1 MEIKE
6 NPKFN
11 IHASVVFK
19 LGEDL
24 VTDDIQA
31 LVELIKNSYDA
42 DASFCKVV
50 INTQDRLIEKTF
62 FPGSRGFIIVEDDGI
77 GMSFRKIKDG
87 WLTIS
92 NSEKRNMKERGEQT
106 SLGRTP
112 LGDKG
117 LGRLACQ
124 RLGEN
129 IEIKTTPDNV
139 NKSYHVGF
147 SWKDFIG
154 DSLLKDIPVKITE
167 LLSDGKRGTKIIIS
181 NLKNPESW
189 RGRESLD
196 KIRSKLAALISPYR
210 EVVNFK
216 AYVQI
221 DGKTLDLAEISDKI
235 REVAPLRYK
244 LEYSKDTGFMI
255 EGKVTIS
262 FIRPHQD
269 KEKLKLFKK
278 YVERDKGKEFLK
290 FLLEKDKSQKIK
302 DPESSKWLIKYV
314 EIKPWDDFD
323 KFQSKDS
330 EPYYPGPFHGEIESF
345 LLKGVDQNI
354 FDRQSEYSKFIKTL
368 SGIRVYRDG
377 FGIRV
382 PHDWLGLSR
391 QQTAGG
397 SWYGLRPQNTAGYIA
412 ISAKDNG
419 CLEETTNREGFK
431 ENPYYNNFYYILQ
444 HFVKESHNFQEQVR
458 RTLNDFLDDKK
469 KGESKGEDSEDIGEI
484 ISNIRKQF
492 EEATKD
498 KENLKRTKE
507 SLSEINISISQIKT
521 NIELSLQTSPDKK
534 RVFIEA
540 LQKIEELNKEIN
552 ASLGKLEK
560 KLNEQEKLQ
569 KQTENLKKAIEDL
582 GEEVSSLFETAS
594 LGITVESF
602 THELDNMLDRLNDKT
617 RMIGQHIKNNNIKDA
632 RIITYIE
639 DIKSFISSTRKQLTH
654 LTPSL
659 RYVREDKEEID
670 IEEFLKKEK
679 QFYDEYFNHNNIFIE
694 IKNKSKTKFKIK
706 INRGKLAQIIGNILN
721 NAEYWLK
728 ENMRMKIIKNGVIT
742 IELDSPYVRIW
753 DNGKGI
759 EQSVENTLFDP
770 FVTTKKEGRGLGLF
784 IIRQLL
790 DSESCLIDLLDE
802 RNENKRKY
810 IFQIDLGGVL
820 NEQ

>member
-1 MEIKE
+1 MEMKD
-6 NPKFN
+6 NLKFN

-24 VTDDIQA
+24 VTDDMQA

-50 INTQDRLIEKTF
+50 INTQDKLTEKTF
-62 FPGSRGFIIVEDDGI
+62 FPDSRGFIIVEDDGI
-77 GMSFRKIKDG
+77 GMGSKKIEDG

-106 SLGRTP
+106 NLGRSP

-117 LGRLACQ
+117 LGRLASQ
-124 RLGEN
+124 RLGDN
-129 IEIKTTPDNV
+129 IEIKTSPEKI
-139 NKSYHVGF
+139 NKFYHVGF

-154 DSLLKDIPVKITE
+154 DSLLKDIPIKKTE
-167 LLSDGKRGTKIIIS
+167 SPSDRKRGTKIIIS
-181 NLKNPESW
+181 NLISPETW

-196 KIRSKLAALISPYR
+196 KIRSKLAALISPYK
-210 EVVNFK
+210 EVKNFK
-216 AYVQI
+216 AYVQV

-244 LEYSKDTGFMI
+244 LEFNKNTGFTI
-255 EGKVTIS
+255 EGKVAIS
-262 FIRPHQD
+262 FLRPYQD
-269 KEKLKLFKK
+269 KNKLKLFKK
-278 YVERDKGKEFLK
+278 YIEKDKGKEFLK
-290 FLLEKDKSQKIK
+290 FLLKKDKSEKIK

-314 EIKPWDDFD
+314 SIKAWKDFD
-323 KFQSKDS
+323 KIQSKNG
-330 EPYYPGPFHGEIESF
+330 EPYYPGPFHGEVDSF
-345 LLKGVDQNI
+345 LFRGVDQNI
-354 FDRQSEYSKFIKTL
+354 FDKHSEYSKFIKIL

-377 FGIRV
+377 FGIRI

-391 QQTAGG
+391 QQTTGG
-397 SWYGLRPQNTAGYIA
+397 SWYGLRPQNTAGYIV
-412 ISAKDNG
+412 ITAKDNS

-431 ENPYYNNFYYILQ
+431 ENPYYNNFYDILQ

-458 RTLNDFLDDKK
+458 RTLNDFLNNKI
-469 KGESKGEDSEDIGEI
+469 KGESKGEDSADIGEI
-484 ISNIRKQF
+484 VNNIRKQF
-492 EEATKD
+492 EEATNN
-498 KENLKRTKE
+498 KENLEKTIE
-507 SLSEINISISQIKT
+507 SLGDMNVSISEIKS
-521 NIELSLQTSPDKK
+521 NIEVSLKTSPENKQ
-534 RVFIEA
+534 VFITA

-552 ASLGKLEK
+552 ESLNKLQE

-569 KQTENLKKAIEDL
+569 KQTESLKKAIEDL
-582 GEEVSSLFETAS
+582 GEEVILLFEAAS

-617 RMIGQHIKNNNIKDA
+617 RTIGLYIKDKSIKDA

-639 DIKSFISSTRKQLTH
+639 DIRSFISSTRKQLSH
-654 LTPSL
+654 LAPSL

-670 IEEFLKKEK
+670 IEEFLNKEK
-679 QFYDEYFNHNNIFIE
+679 QFHDEYFNQNKIFIE
-694 IKNKSKTKFKIK
+694 IKNKSKSRFKIK
-706 INRGKLAQIIGNILN
+706 INKGKLAQIIGNIFN

-728 ENMRMKIIKNGVIT
+728 ENMRMKILEKGIIN

-759 EQSVENTLFDP
+759 DTSVENTLFEP
-770 FVTTKKEGRGLGLF
+770 FITTKKTGRGLGLF

-790 DSESCLIDLLDE
+790 DLEGCSIELCDE

-810 IFQIDLGGVL
+810 IFQIDLGGVF
-820 NEQ
+820 NE